1 MPPGIKPLP
10 KPILTQIFV
19 WWIGEFHGPD
29 SYRNTNKF
37 DIHYWSSGW
46 NVIYR
51 MMSIADLYIS
61 FLVFVQNITC
71 QISIWCG
78 WYTLQWTVPQLSDKE
93 CAGLKCNMMTS
104 SNGNIFRV
112 TGPLC
117 GEFTV
122 PGEFPTQ
129 KPVTRSFDVYFDLR
143 LNKRLSKRPWGWWFE
158 TPSWSLWRQCN
169 EITVI
174 IGSWFPQPVLIGPRV
189 VLDRPGNNFSM
200 PIRTDGT
207 FVQLYSSDHWTI
219 LSMAPQSCCSGMCK
233 TLPIGRLEIK

>member
-37 DIHYWSSGW
+37 AIHFWSSGW

-78 WYTLQWTVPQLSDKE
+78 WYTLQWTVPQLSGKE
-93 CAGLKCNMMTS
+93 CTGLKCNMMTS

-117 GEFTV
+117 GEFTG

-129 KPVTRSFDVYFDLR
+129 SQWRGALMFTLICVWINGWVNNHEAGDLR
-143 LNKRLSKRPWGWWFE
+143 RHRGHYDFNVMRLLWLLGVDFRNLYWLVYVLSWTVRVTTFPCQFERMEHSFNFIQVITGQFCPWHH
-158 TPSWSLWRQCN
+158 SHA
-169 EITVI
+169 
-174 IGSWFPQPVLIGPRV
+174 V
-189 VLDRPGNNFSM
+189 VACAK
-200 PIRTDGT
+200 
-207 FVQLYSSDHWTI
+207 LY
-219 LSMAPQSCCSGMCK
+219 
-233 TLPIGRLEIK
+233 R